1 MNSINELMV
10 LWFILVKKEFTGNSN
25 ALELWYKS
33 TNKTIPITWSYVI
46 IVLKKNTLILYA
58 KRI

>member
-25 ALELWYKS
+25 ALKLWY
-33 TNKTIPITWSYVI
+33 TNKTILITWS
-46 IVLKKNTLILYA
+46 
-58 KRI
+58 

>member
-33 TNKTIPITWSYVI
+33 TNKTIPITWSQS
-46 IVLKKNTLILYA
+46 
-58 KRI
+58 